1 MTRQH
6 GQEDQNYC
14 NLDRVFDTDNVDVVE
29 NEPEPEDEGEADP
42 DDAEEASEDESEE
55 EQEDDG
61 IFKHYQPKS
70 SASNTLNAFIRVLI
84 GKLAPQ
90 QLQTFWYA
98 SSLIRCRSLQ

>member
-6 GQEDQNYC
+6 GQEDHNYC

-42 DDAEEASEDESEE
+42 DDAEEASEE
-55 EQEDDG
+55 EQDDDG
-61 IFKHYQPKS
+61 IFKLYQPKS